1 MVILPTPT
9 IVRQTVRPMMLVRQ
23 VLIPQVQLQ
32 AHVLMMQKV
41 LVPVTAMKLMLS
53 QTVLTN
59 NLVYQN

>member
-1 MVILPTPT
+1 MVILPPPT
-9 IVRQTVRPMMLVRQ
+9 IVRQAVRPMMLVRQ

-59 NLVYQN
+59 NLVYQK